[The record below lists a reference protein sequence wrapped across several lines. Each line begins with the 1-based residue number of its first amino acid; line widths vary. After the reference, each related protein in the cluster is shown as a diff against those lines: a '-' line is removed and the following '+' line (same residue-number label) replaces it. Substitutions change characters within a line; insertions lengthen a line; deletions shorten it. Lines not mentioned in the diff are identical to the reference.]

1 MFFRFRLLPGLLT
14 IAMLFIAACNTPS
27 EILNPCSTP
36 PQVSVAN
43 VTGFV
48 QGLRMGSIIVSG
60 SGQEPLSYSIDGIN
74 FQPGVIFEGLAP
86 GSYTVT
92 VRDANN
98 CENTNIALV
107 NDNPLVS
114 YLRDI
119 RPILTDNCQI
129 SSCHCDGNSLC
140 FATYEVVKEYSQGI
154 KARTAGRAMPPEDSG
169 KFLTEQQIRAIGD
182 WVDQGAMNN

>member
-1 MFFRFRLLPGLLT
+1 MFSTIRFLSGLL
-14 IAMLFIAACNTPS
+14 AVPLFLLAACNNPS
-27 EILNPCSTP
+27 EMLNPCSTP
-36 PQVSVAN
+36 PQVNVAN

-60 SGQEPLSYSIDGIN
+60 SGKEPLSYSIDGIN
-74 FQPGVIFEGLAP
+74 FQPGVIFDGLAP

-98 CENTNIALV
+98 CENTNLALV

-114 YLRDI
+114 FLRDV

-154 KARTAGRAMPPEDSG
+154 KDRTAGRAMPPVASG
-169 KFLTEQQIRAIGD
+169 KVLTEQQIRSIGD